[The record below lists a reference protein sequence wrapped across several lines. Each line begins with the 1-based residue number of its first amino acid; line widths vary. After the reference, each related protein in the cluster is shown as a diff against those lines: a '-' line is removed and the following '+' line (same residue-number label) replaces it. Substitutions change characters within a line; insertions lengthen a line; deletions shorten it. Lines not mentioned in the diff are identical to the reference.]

1 VEKAQIR
8 FATDVLRRLGEELT
22 PSPDLGILE
31 LVKNAYDAD
40 ATECTVELI
49 NTSKPGGTIRVVD
62 NGDGMTARE
71 IADGWL
77 VLGKS
82 RKSSAQITP
91 LGRIPAGNKG
101 LGRLAALR
109 MGRFV
114 TLISKPRNEDEQE
127 EEYRLEIDWDTYEH
141 VDLVDQV
148 DLFIQSKQ
156 RPTES
161 LPGSEIIMSG
171 LLNGMNTNDVKRLAR
186 GLLLLADPFEDNPFG
201 FYPQLKV
208 PEFKALED
216 LVKKRYFDDAEYH
229 LVAEVDQNGYVHVH
243 ALDWRG
249 EVLFSGTHDDVTR
262 SPSAPEERRKKHTPY
277 GCPPAKFDL
286 WVFLLDGKTFSSR
299 STTVGEVRDWLGEFG
314 GVHLYQ
320 NRLRVS
326 PYGNPGNDWLDM
338 NLLRAR
344 NPEERPST
352 NTVIGRVS
360 ILDPSGVLIQK
371 TDRAGFIETEMFAEL
386 RAFARDAIE
395 WLALRRIEER
405 EKRRTAERAEA
416 PKQSAG
422 SKKHLEEAIGSLPTE
437 QQTPVKQAFQTYDR
451 AREREA
457 KQLKE
462 DVQLYR
468 TLSTAGI
475 TAATFAHESSGNPI
489 KVIIQ
494 AIKALKR
501 RIQNVLGVNYD
512 NTISEPI
519 ERIER
524 SIDSLSVLGSA
535 TLRLIDHEKRRVGRI
550 ELHAVVQEVLDVF
563 HPFLQGREVS
573 VETDLYV
580 GNPYLRGS
588 SAAIESIVTNL
599 LNNSLTAF
607 EASENPSRCIK
618 VRTNLIDE
626 KQFMLEVLD
635 NGPGIEG
642 INIKEI
648 WLPGRTTRT
657 NGTGLG
663 LTIVRD
669 TVIDL
674 GGSVDA
680 IPKGEL
686 GGAQIIIR
694 LPIIGA

>member
-1 VEKAQIR
+1 MEKAQIR

-22 PSPDLGILE
+22 PTPDLGILE

-40 ATECTVELI
+40 ATECTIELI
-49 NTSKPGGTIRVVD
+49 NTSKSGGTIRVVD
-62 NGDGMTARE
+62 NGDGMTASE
-71 IADGWL
+71 ISDGWL

-82 RKSSAQITP
+82 KKVSTQLTRLS
-91 LGRIPAGNKG
+91 RIPAGNKG

-114 TLISKPRNEDEQE
+114 TLISRPRDEGE
-127 EEYRLEIDWDTYEH
+127 REKEYRLEIDWEAYEQA
-141 VDLVDQV
+141 DLVDQV
-148 DLFIQSKQ
+148 DLYIQSNQ

-161 LPGSEIIMSG
+161 DPGSEITMSG
-171 LLNGMNTNDVKRLAR
+171 IQNSISTNDVKKLAR
-186 GLLLLADPFEDNPFG
+186 GLLLLADPFEDNPLG
-201 FYPQLKV
+201 FYPQLKA
-208 PEFKALED
+208 PEFKELED
-216 LVKKRYFDDAEYH
+216 LVKKRYFNDAEYH
-229 LVAEVDQNGYVHVH
+229 LVAEVDENGYAQVR

-249 EVLFSGTHDDVTR
+249 EVLFAGSHADITG
-262 SPSAPEERRKKHTPY
+262 SPSAPENRRKNHTPY

-286 WVFLLDGKTFSSR
+286 WVFILDGKTFSSR
-299 STTVGEVRDWLGEFG
+299 STTVREVRDWLGEFG

-320 NRLRVS
+320 NGLRVS

-352 NTVIGRVS
+352 NTTIGRVS
-360 ILDPSGVLIQK
+360 ILDPNSELIQK
-371 TDRAGFIETEMFAEL
+371 TDRAGFIETEKFVEL
-386 RAFARDAIE
+386 RAFARDAME
-395 WLALRRIEER
+395 WLALRRIEQR
-405 EKRRTAERAEA
+405 EQRRAAERTEA

-422 SKKHLEEAIGSLPTE
+422 SKKNLEDAIQSLPSA

-451 AREREA
+451 AREREV
-457 KQLKE
+457 KQLRE

-494 AIKALKR
+494 AIKAVKR
-501 RIQNVLGVNYD
+501 RVQSVLGSNYD
-512 NTISEPI
+512 NTINEPI

-550 ELHAVVQEVLDVF
+550 EIHGVVQEVLDVF
-563 HPFLQGREVS
+563 HPFLQGREVNI
-573 VETDLYV
+573 ETDLCL

-607 EASENPSRCIK
+607 EVSENPYRSIK
-618 VRTNLIDE
+618 VRTSLADE
-626 KQFMLEVLD
+626 KLLILEVLD

-642 INIKEI
+642 INVKEI

-669 TVIDL
+669 TVVDL
-674 GGSVDA
+674 GGNVDA
-680 IPKGEL
+680 IPKGEM
-686 GGAQIIIR
+686 GGAQIIIK
-694 LPIIGA
+694 LPIIGV